1 MFYYFIAIFFFQGSL
16 ICSEKVDVI
25 KYMNDIKRKKCKTIK
40 TEVKHLVQWYI
51 ETVCD
56 ICSRKKSFQYMCYQI

>member
-1 MFYYFIAIFFFQGSL
+1 MFYYFIAIFFIQGSL
-16 ICSEKVDVI
+16 ICSKKVDVI
-25 KYMNDIKRKKCKTIK
+25 TYMNDIKRKKCKTIK

-56 ICSRKKSFQYMCYQI
+56 ICLRKKSFQYMCYQI